1 MYELTKIYKTK
12 AMAVNAIRMTATNKG
27 WKVLSTEDAAQ
38 HVWPQAEGFTVNN
51 TSLNLAL
58 GFISEA
64 DADALE
70 QRVPAGSVTNGE
82 ALEAVN
88 AALCGAT
95 GNMVSDAVNIRA
107 DAWNDR
113 IAAMPDDQ
121 VKTLFEQTGRRIPS
135 IGNALSHMREALRQ
149 EHPDDLDNYTIAP
162 KLQAPSKLEESKKAA
177 KAAKKADKA
186 PKGPGEEGRSA
197 TRCNVVNGARRPLR
211 GKTLLVWEVTERLQA
226 QLERVPTLKEVH
238 EQLVSMEPG
247 FNKTTAGIQYYAC
260 RAYNGWAS
268 DKK

>member
-27 WKVLSTEDAAQ
+27 WKVLSTDDAAQ

-64 DADALE
+64 DADALS
-70 QRVPAGSVTNGE
+70 QRVPDGSVTDGK

-88 AALCGAT
+88 AALKEQAHK
-95 GNMVSDAVNIRA
+95 DA
-107 DAWNDR
+107 
-113 IAAMPDDQ
+113 
-121 VKTLFEQTGRRIPS
+121 K
-135 IGNALSHMREALRQ
+135 
-149 EHPDDLDNYTIAP
+149 AP
-162 KLQAPSKLEESKKAA
+162 KLQAPSKLEESKKENA
-177 KAAKKADKA
+177 KERSQRRQLEIHEKLNEAEPKAQ
-186 PKGPGEEGRSA
+186 

-211 GKTLLVWEVTERLQA
+211 GKTLLVWETTERMNEQMG
-226 QLERVPTLKEVH
+226 RVPSLKEVH
-238 EQLVSMEPG
+238 EELCRMYPD

-260 RAYNGWAS
+260 RAYNGWES
-268 DKK
+268 KK

>member
-64 DADALE
+64 DADALS
-70 QRVPAGSVTNGE
+70 QRVPEGSITNGE

-88 AALCGAT
+88 AALSEQAHK
-95 GNMVSDAVNIRA
+95 DA
-107 DAWNDR
+107 
-113 IAAMPDDQ
+113 
-121 VKTLFEQTGRRIPS
+121 KES
-135 IGNALSHMREALRQ
+135 
-149 EHPDDLDNYTIAP
+149 
-162 KLQAPSKLEESKKAA
+162 KLQAPSKLEESKKENA
-177 KAAKKADKA
+177 KERSQRRQLEIHEKLNEAEPKAQ
-186 PKGPGEEGRSA
+186 

-211 GKTLLVWEVTERLQA
+211 GKTLLVWETTERMNEQMG
-226 QLERVPTLKEVH
+226 RVPSLKEVH
-238 EQLVSMEPG
+238 EELCRMYPG

>member
-58 GFISEA
+58 GFISEE
-64 DADALE
+64 DADALA
-70 QRVPAGSVTNGE
+70 QRVPEGSVTNGE

-88 AALCGAT
+88 AALSEQAHK
-95 GNMVSDAVNIRA
+95 DA
-107 DAWNDR
+107 
-113 IAAMPDDQ
+113 
-121 VKTLFEQTGRRIPS
+121 K
-135 IGNALSHMREALRQ
+135 
-149 EHPDDLDNYTIAP
+149 AP

-177 KAAKKADKA
+177 KAAKVAVKTKSDVNSQQAEA
-186 PKGPGEEGRSA
+186 RA

-211 GKTLLVWEVTERLQA
+211 GKTLLVWETTERMNEQTG
-226 QLERVPTLKEVH
+226 RVPSLKEVH
-238 EQLVSMEPG
+238 EELCRMYPD

-260 RAYNGWAS
+260 RSYNGWAS

>member
-27 WKVLSTEDAAQ
+27 WKVLSTDDAAQ
-38 HVWPQAEGFTVNN
+38 HVWPQAEGFAVNN

-64 DADALE
+64 DADALT
-70 QRVPAGSVTNGE
+70 QRVPDGSVTDGK
-82 ALEAVN
+82 ALEAASV
-88 AALCGAT
+88 ALT
-95 GNMVSDAVNIRA
+95 SVKDALTTEEVMA
-107 DAWNDR
+107 DAKAR
-113 IAAMPDDQ
+113 
-121 VKTLFEQTGRRIPS
+121 
-135 IGNALSHMREALRQ
+135 
-149 EHPDDLDNYTIAP
+149 

-177 KAAKKADKA
+177 KANKKAAKESAEPKA
-186 PKGPGEEGRSA
+186 P
-197 TRCNVVNGARRPLR
+197 TRCETKNGARRPLR

-260 RAYNGWAS
+260 RAYNGWAK
-268 DKK
+268 DAK

>member
-1 MYELTKIYKTK
+1 MYDLTKEYKTK

-64 DADALE
+64 DADALS
-70 QRVPAGSVTNGE
+70 QRVPEGSVTNGE

-88 AALCGAT
+88 AALSEQAHK
-95 GNMVSDAVNIRA
+95 DA
-107 DAWNDR
+107 
-113 IAAMPDDQ
+113 
-121 VKTLFEQTGRRIPS
+121 K
-135 IGNALSHMREALRQ
+135 
-149 EHPDDLDNYTIAP
+149 AP

-177 KAAKKADKA
+177 KANKKAAKEDNPEAVKQ
-186 PKGPGEEGRSA
+186 

-226 QLERVPTLKEVH
+226 QLERVPSLKEVH
-238 EQLVSMEPG
+238 EQLVRMEPG
-247 FNKTTAGIQYYAC
+247 FNKTTTGIQYYAC
-260 RAYNGWAS
+260 KAYNGWS
-268 DKK
+268 NDKK

>member
-64 DADALE
+64 DADALS
-70 QRVPAGSVTNGE
+70 QRVPEGSVTDGK

-88 AALCGAT
+88 AAL
-95 GNMVSDAVNIRA
+95 SEQSHKDA
-107 DAWNDR
+107 
-113 IAAMPDDQ
+113 
-121 VKTLFEQTGRRIPS
+121 KE
-135 IGNALSHMREALRQ
+135 
-149 EHPDDLDNYTIAP
+149 P

-177 KAAKKADKA
+177 KAAKADKA
-186 PKGPGEEGRSA
+186 PKGTGEEGRSA

-211 GKTLLVWEVTERLQA
+211 GKTLLVWETTEMLA
-226 QLERVPTLKEVH
+226 AGPNGIPTLKEVY
-238 EQLVSMEPG
+238 EELCRLEPG

>member
-27 WKVLSTEDAAQ
+27 WKVLSTDDAAQ

-70 QRVPAGSVTNGE
+70 QRVPEGSVTDGK
-82 ALEAVN
+82 ALEAAS
-88 AALCGAT
+88 AALT
-95 GNMVSDAVNIRA
+95 SVKDALTTEEVMA
-107 DAWNDR
+107 DAKAR
-113 IAAMPDDQ
+113 
-121 VKTLFEQTGRRIPS
+121 
-135 IGNALSHMREALRQ
+135 
-149 EHPDDLDNYTIAP
+149 
-162 KLQAPSKLEESKKAA
+162 KLQAPSKLEQDKKAA

-186 PKGPGEEGRSA
+186 PKGTGEGDKSA
-197 TRCNVVNGARRPLR
+197 TRCEVKNGARRPLR
-211 GKTLLVWEVTERLQA
+211 GKTLLVWETTEAMQKEA
-226 QLERVPTLKEVH
+226 GEVPSLKQVH
-238 EQLVSMEPG
+238 EALCKVEPG

-260 RAYNGWAS
+260 RAYNGWES
-268 DKK
+268 KK

>member
-27 WKVLSTEDAAQ
+27 WKVLSTDDAAQ

-64 DADALE
+64 DADAIS
-70 QRVPAGSVTNGE
+70 QRVPDGSVTEGK
-82 ALEAVN
+82 ALEAAS
-88 AALCGAT
+88 AALT
-95 GNMVSDAVNIRA
+95 SVKDALTTEEVMA
-107 DAWNDR
+107 DAKAR
-113 IAAMPDDQ
+113 
-121 VKTLFEQTGRRIPS
+121 
-135 IGNALSHMREALRQ
+135 
-149 EHPDDLDNYTIAP
+149 

-177 KAAKKADKA
+177 KANKKDAKEDVE
-186 PKGPGEEGRSA
+186 PYTMPGCKQ

-211 GKTLLVWEVTERLQA
+211 GKTLLVWETTEMLA
-226 QLERVPTLKEVH
+226 AGPNGIPTLKEVY
-238 EQLVSMEPG
+238 EELCRLEPG

-260 RAYNGWAS
+260 RAYNGWES
-268 DKK
+268 KK